1 MNNICIF
8 ADQQKVKPVAIIS
21 PMEPALKKLAKDN
34 GIVGELESIVRDD
47 KLQALVLKDLLAI
60 GKRGGLAGQEL
71 IEGVVLTDEE
81 WTPQTV
87 CYMLVCLF

>member
-1 MNNICIF
+1 
-8 ADQQKVKPVAIIS
+8 
-21 PMEPALKKLAKDN
+21 MEPALKKLAKDN

-47 KLQALVLKDLLAI
+47 KLQALVLKDLLAH

-81 WTPQTV
+81 WTPQSV
-87 CYMLVCLF
+87 RLMVYPSALYVQDSS